1 MNNQVEQKKEVSKET
16 NKLKIKVNPIHAYFL
31 KIGSMLKSNIRD
43 YGMYIA
49 LAAIIIVFTI
59 MTGGIF
65 LTPRNFTNL
74 LNQAAYI
81 AVLAVGMTLVI
92 VIREIDLSVGF
103 IGAFLGAFVVVA
115 VERNNT
121 NLVVA
126 LLTALVITIVVG
138 FIKGS
143 LISKIKIPSFVLTL
157 GAMFIFKG
165 LLMRQTNNTTI
176 PISNPILI
184 AIGNGY
190 ISEFTVGGFNL
201 LTLIVGA
208 LIIGIIIATSF
219 MARNRNKKLGI
230 KNEDFSVFITKLVF
244 MLAVLVFILYSLA
257 SFKGV
262 SWLLT
267 ITLVVTIVYHF
278 ISTKLVLG
286 RRIYA
291 VGGNPDAAELSGIS
305 VGKITTIVF
314 VSMGILALIA
324 GVMFV
329 SNVQNTSPQH
339 GVSWEMYAIASSYIG
354 GTSAKGGVGKVINA
368 VVGAIVIT
376 SLRNGM
382 QVAGIP
388 SSIEPI
394 ILGGVLVL
402 AVVFDIYTRNVKE
415 ADYLGQYYAK
425 KENIENYTS
434 TKAAYLEA
442 KKNVKDARKLG
453 VEDLKLVELEYEL
466 TRTET
471 EFTRVKDFI
480 GNAKAEDYL

>member
-1 MNNQVEQKKEVSKET
+1 MNE
-16 NKLKIKVNPIHAYFL
+16 NKTKVNPILAYFL
-31 KIGSMLKSNIRD
+31 KLFSMLKSNIRD

-49 LAAIIIVFTI
+49 LAVIFIVFTI

-103 IGAFLGAFVVVA
+103 LGAFLGAFVVVS
-115 VERNNT
+115 VERQSW
-121 NLVVA
+121 NLAVA
-126 LLTALVITIVVG
+126 LIVALAITIIIG

-176 PISNPILI
+176 PITNPILI
-184 AIGNGY
+184 AIGTGY
-190 ISEFTVGGFNL
+190 LSEATLFGLNVITLVVGVLVF
-201 LTLIVGA
+201 A
-208 LIIGIIIATSF
+208 LIITTSILK
-219 MARNRNKKLGI
+219 RHKNKQLGI
-230 KNEDFSVFITKLVF
+230 KDESLSIFITKLVF
-244 MLAVLVFILYSLA
+244 MLGVLGFVLYSLA
-257 SFKGV
+257 SFKGI

-267 ITLVVTIVYHF
+267 ITLVVTVVYHF

-286 RRIYA
+286 RRVYA
-291 VGGNPDAAELSGIS
+291 VGGNPEAAELSGIS

-314 VSMGILALIA
+314 VSMGILSLIA

-329 SNVQNTSPQH
+329 ANVQNTSPQH
-339 GVSWEMYAIASSYIG
+339 GVSWELYAIAASYIG

-394 ILGGVLVL
+394 ILGTVLVL

-415 ADYLGQYYAK
+415 SDYLGMYLAK
-425 KENIENYTS
+425 KENIEEYIELKQS
-434 TKAAYLEA
+434 YKEA
-442 KKNVKDARKLG
+442 KNNVREAKQAG
-453 VEDLKLVELEYEL
+453 VSDLQLVELEYEL
-466 TRTET
+466 TRTQT
-471 EFTRVKDFI
+471 EFTRMKDLI
-480 GNAKAEDYL
+480 GNAKAEDFN

>member
-1 MNNQVEQKKEVSKET
+1 MNE
-16 NKLKIKVNPIHAYFL
+16 NKTKVNPISAYFL
-31 KIGSMLKSNIRD
+31 KLFSMLKSNIRD

-49 LAAIIIVFTI
+49 LAVIFIVFTI

-81 AVLAVGMTLVI
+81 AVLAVGMTLII

-103 IGAFLGAFVVVA
+103 LGAFLGAFVVVA
-115 VERNNT
+115 VERQSW
-121 NLVVA
+121 NLAVA
-126 LLTALVITIVVG
+126 LIVALAITIIIG

-143 LISKIKIPSFVLTL
+143 LISKIKIPSFVLTM

-176 PISNPILI
+176 PITNPILI
-184 AIGNGY
+184 AIGTGY
-190 ISEFTVGGFNL
+190 LSEATLFGLNVITLVVGVLVF
-201 LTLIVGA
+201 A
-208 LIIGIIIATSF
+208 LIITTSILK
-219 MARNRNKKLGI
+219 RHKNKQLGI
-230 KNEDFSVFITKLVF
+230 KDESLSIFITKLVF
-244 MLAVLVFILYSLA
+244 MLGVLGFVLYSLA
-257 SFKGV
+257 SFKGI

-267 ITLVVTIVYHF
+267 ITLVVTVVYHF
-278 ISTKLVLG
+278 ISTKMVLG

-314 VSMGILALIA
+314 ISIGILSLIA

-329 SNVQNTSPQH
+329 ANVQNTSPQH
-339 GVSWEMYAIASSYIG
+339 GVSWELYAIAASYIG

-394 ILGGVLVL
+394 ILGTVLVL

-415 ADYLGQYYAK
+415 SDYLGMYLAK
-425 KENIENYTS
+425 KENIEEYIELKQS
-434 TKAAYLEA
+434 YKEA
-442 KKNVKDARKLG
+442 KNNVREAKQAG
-453 VEDLKLVELEYEL
+453 VSDLQLVELEYEL
-466 TRTET
+466 TRTQT
-471 EFTRVKDFI
+471 EFTRMKDII
-480 GNAKAEDYL
+480 GNAKAEDFN

>member
-1 MNNQVEQKKEVSKET
+1 MNE
-16 NKLKIKVNPIHAYFL
+16 NKTKVNPILAYFL
-31 KIGSMLKSNIRD
+31 KLFSMLKSNIRD

-49 LAAIIIVFTI
+49 LAVIFIVFTI

-103 IGAFLGAFVVVA
+103 LGAFLGAFVVVA
-115 VERNNT
+115 VERQSW
-121 NLVVA
+121 NLAVA
-126 LLTALVITIVVG
+126 LIVALAITIIIG

-176 PISNPILI
+176 PITNPILI
-184 AIGNGY
+184 AIGTGY
-190 ISEFTVGGFNL
+190 LSEATLFGLNVITLVVGVLVF
-201 LTLIVGA
+201 A
-208 LIIGIIIATSF
+208 LIITTSILK
-219 MARNRNKKLGI
+219 RHKNKQLGI
-230 KNEDFSVFITKLVF
+230 KNESLSIFITKLVF
-244 MLAVLVFILYSLA
+244 MLGVLGFVLYSLA
-257 SFKGV
+257 SFKGI

-267 ITLVVTIVYHF
+267 ITLVVTVVYHF

-286 RRIYA
+286 RRVYA
-291 VGGNPDAAELSGIS
+291 VGGNPEAAELSGIS

-314 VSMGILALIA
+314 VSMGILSLIA

-329 SNVQNTSPQH
+329 ANVQNTSPQH
-339 GVSWEMYAIASSYIG
+339 GVSWELYAIAASYIG

-394 ILGGVLVL
+394 ILGTVLVL

-415 ADYLGQYYAK
+415 SDYLGMYLAK
-425 KENIENYTS
+425 KENIEEYIELKQS
-434 TKAAYLEA
+434 YKEA
-442 KKNVKDARKLG
+442 KNNVREAKQAG
-453 VEDLKLVELEYEL
+453 VSDLQLVELEYEL
-466 TRTET
+466 TRTQT
-471 EFTRVKDFI
+471 EFTRMKDLI
-480 GNAKAEDYL
+480 GNAKAEDFN